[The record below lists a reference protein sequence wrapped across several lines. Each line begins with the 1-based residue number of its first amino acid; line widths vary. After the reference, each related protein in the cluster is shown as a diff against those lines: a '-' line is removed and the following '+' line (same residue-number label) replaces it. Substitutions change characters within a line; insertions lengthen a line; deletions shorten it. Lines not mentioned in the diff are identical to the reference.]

1 MGYWPLGLMETLK
14 TCFLTGVLF
23 AAPLYECLV
32 VDGVWREWVD
42 GLEPLRQVWAEWPAW
57 RNYVAVSVFSCLIS
71 SRLIVISCRVV
82 SLATDNDP
90 SFTHPIRF

>member
-1 MGYWPLGLMETLK
+1 METLR

-23 AAPLYECLV
+23 AGPLYECLV

-42 GLEPLRQVWAEWPAW
+42 GMQPLRHVWAEWPAW
-57 RNYVAVSVFSCLIS
+57 RNYVAVGVFLIS
-71 SRLIVISCRVV
+71 SHLIIVPCRVV

-90 SFTHPIRF
+90 SSTHPLCFYTYSSVC

>member
-1 MGYWPLGLMETLK
+1 MGYWPLGLTETLR

-42 GLEPLRQVWAEWPAW
+42 GLRPLRHVWAEWPAW
-57 RNYVAVSVFSCLIS
+57 RNFVAVGVL
-71 SRLIVISCRVV
+71 L
-82 SLATDNDP
+82 
-90 SFTHPIRF
+90 